1 MKNTVGCLIEQK
13 NNRTE
18 NELIKNRRADNSLRG
33 LIHSC
38 LLFARRYLSI
48 NYDVKIKNDSTRY
61 ALKLKFMSI
70 SLYRPI
76 LLLSRMIF
84 LIYRQLSGNIFG
96 EMRFDGRIFPAFS
109 DF

>member
-48 NYDVKIKNDSTRY
+48 NYDVK
-61 ALKLKFMSI
+61 
-70 SLYRPI
+70 
-76 LLLSRMIF
+76 
-84 LIYRQLSGNIFG
+84 
-96 EMRFDGRIFPAFS
+96 
-109 DF
+109 